1 MKKQL
6 KTTFANQFDVMKI
19 PDHDI
24 VNVDEACG
32 YKYSLINN

>member
-6 KTTFANQFDVMKI
+6 KTMFANQFNIMKI
-19 PDHDI
+19 PNHDI
-24 VNVDEACG
+24 VNVAEACG